1 MDMPQ
6 TIAVTM
12 GTPLGDQLTLYS
24 MAGFEE
30 VSQLF
35 AFEIEAVSP
44 RSDIDPDELL
54 GHSVTVHM
62 HLGDGDEGVRHWNGI
77 ASEFQYVETGDDGLS
92 RYRLTLRPWLWQLDL
107 AADCRIFQN
116 MTVPDVVTQIF
127 RDRGFDAF
135 ERALF
140 ETYAPHE
147 YVVQYRE
154 TDLHF
159 VCRWLEREGIY
170 FFFRQADGRHTLVL
184 ADSPSSHDPAP
195 GYARVPYAA
204 TGVEQ
209 RDPATQYVRRWR
221 ADAKIETGAYAVA
234 DFDFTKPNTPLYCAR
249 TSADADA
256 NANLKAYDYPGGFT
270 TFTTAEASAR
280 LRLDQARRERRGYAG
295 ESNARGLAVGN
306 TFALFNHPRTDQNAN
321 YLISSTR
328 VRLRGPELRS
338 GNVVEE
344 PFECEFRAAQA
355 NTIFRPPLLR
365 HKPSVRGPQTAT
377 VVGPSGQEIWTD
389 QYGRIKVQFHWDRRG
404 NNDQN
409 SSCWLR
415 VAQIW
420 AGAGWGAQF
429 IPRIGQEVLVDFLDG
444 DPDRPLVT
452 GCVYNGTHDLPFKL
466 PNNQTQSGVR
476 TRSSPGGMLSTGNE
490 IRFEDA
496 IGAEELF
503 VQAEKDMNFLVK
515 NDETVTI
522 VNDRTDAVGVDE
534 QRSVGANRTRSVG
547 INESVSVGAIQ
558 AVTVGAAQTVTVGA
572 MQTVTVGAAQA
583 VTVGAVQSVT
593 VGAEQTVA
601 VAADR
606 TLTVGGNESTTVSGD
621 RSIKVGGDLQ
631 RTVTGDVSAETSGKT
646 DQTFTL
652 DYTERHL
659 GHRTVIVGTGDA
671 RRSSVVHVEGKG
683 RAYAS
688 KSFEVEVLEGF
699 TLLCGDSQIAVT
711 PSGITLTSPNI
722 SLVGKEVDIIADAL
736 KATVTSDLMM
746 GAKTVTLQT
755 AGAKIALDASSA
767 NVTASQ
773 VKLAGGSGSSS
784 QTTSEPVKVTKVQMK
799 DPQGKPRAN
808 ARVLLTK
815 GDEQRMT
822 VLDADGMLELI
833 GDASYTVSFPD
844 DGKTK

>member
-1 MDMPQ
+1 MNAIQSGPITLHTPFGDDVTFRAMDGREAISESFEYTLDVVSTQ
-6 TIAVTM
+6 ADLKAADVLNVAVTV
-12 GTPLGDQLTLYS
+12 QLERTDG
-24 MAGFEE
+24 AP
-30 VSQLF
+30 Q
-35 AFEIEAVSP
+35 P
-44 RSDIDPDELL
+44 RY
-54 GHSVTVHM
+54 
-62 HLGDGDEGVRHWNGI
+62 WNGRVT
-77 ASEFQYVETGDDGLS
+77 EFQYLGTGDDGYS
-92 RYRLTLRPWLWQLDL
+92 RYRFVVRAWLWYLSQG
-107 AADCRIFQN
+107 ADCRVFQA
-116 MTVPDVVTQIF
+116 MSVPDVIAKVFQ
-127 RDRGFDAF
+127 DRGFSDF
-135 ERALF
+135 ETALF
-140 ETYAPHE
+140 EGYQSRE

-154 TDLHF
+154 TDLAF
-159 VCRWLEREGIY
+159 VSRLMESEGIY
-170 FFFRQADGRHTLVL
+170 YFFRHEANRHVLVL
-184 ADSPSSHDPAP
+184 ADSPSAHDPEP
-195 GYARVPYAA
+195 GCDTLAVAA
-204 TGVEQ
+204 
-209 RDPATQYVRRWR
+209 RDPHRDATTQYIRQWQALTALATSRFTHT
-221 ADAKIETGAYAVA
+221 DY
-234 DFDFTKPNTPLYCAR
+234 DFRGPRTPLEVTRAASDR
-249 TSADADA
+249 GASPDWER
-256 NANLKAYDYPGGFT
+256 YDYPGGYT
-270 TFTTAEASAR
+270 STDVGEIYAR
-280 LRLDQARRERRGYAG
+280 VRVEQCRAGVQRWEG
-295 ESNARGLAVGN
+295 ESNARGLTVGA
-306 TFALFNHPRTDQNAN
+306 TFAVDHYERFDQNRK
-321 YLISSTR
+321 YLVIGADYHIRGQDVLTSPGATDEPFSCAFQAISADAVFRTPYKTPKQ
-328 VRLRGPELRS
+328 VARGPL
-338 GNVVEE
+338 
-344 PFECEFRAAQA
+344 
-355 NTIFRPPLLR
+355 
-365 HKPSVRGPQTAT
+365 TAV
-377 VVGPSGQEIWTD
+377 VVGPDGQEIWTD
-389 QYGRIKVQFHWDRRG
+389 NFGRIKVQFHWDRTGKR
-404 NNDQN
+404 DQT
-409 SSCWLR
+409 SSCWMR
-415 VAQIW
+415 VAQAW
-420 AGAGWGAQF
+420 AGTGFGVQF

>member
-12 GTPLGDQLTLYS
+12 DTPLGDQLTLYS

-54 GHSVTVHM
+54 GHSVTAHM

-429 IPRIGQEVLVDFLDG
+429 IPRIGQEVIVDFLEG
-444 DPDRPLVT
+444 DPDCPIVT
-452 GCVYNGTHDLPFKL
+452 GSVYNAAHMPPFDLPA
-466 PNNQTQSGVR
+466 NQTQSGVL
-476 TRSSPGGMLSTGNE
+476 TRSTPSSFNGNE
-490 IRFEDA
+490 IRFEDRT
-496 IGAEELF
+496 GDEELYL
-503 VQAEKDMNFLVK
+503 QAAKDLTKLVK
-515 NDETVTI
+515 NDETGNI
-522 VNDRTDAVGVDE
+522 VRNLTAQVGQNE
-534 QRSVGANRTRSVG
+534 QLSVGFNRSRS
-547 INESVSVGAIQ
+547 
-558 AVTVGAAQTVTVGA
+558 
-572 MQTVTVGAAQA
+572 
-583 VTVGAVQSVT
+583 
-593 VGAEQTVA
+593 
-601 VAADR
+601 
-606 TLTVGGNESTTVSGD
+606 VGGNESIQVGGSQSISVGMTQQVNVTLGQLVGVGAEQSVNVAGARTVSIGVDDTLQVGGARNVNVGANLSQTVSGD
-621 RSIKVGGDLQ
+621 VTTQ
-631 RTVTGDVSAETSGKT
+631 TVGKT
-646 DQTFTL
+646 DRTFTK
-652 DYTERHL
+652 DVTERHL
-659 GHRTVIVGTGDA
+659 GHRAVIVGTGDA
-671 RRSSVVHVEGKG
+671 MRSVVVHVEGRG

-688 KSFEVEVLEGF
+688 KTFEVETLEGF
-699 TLLCGDSQIAVT
+699 TLVCGDSQICVS
-711 PSGITLTSPNI
+711 PSGITLNSPNV
-722 SLVGKEVDIIADAL
+722 SVVGKSTSIVGGTLSANL
-736 KATVTSDLMM
+736 SNQATV
-746 GAKTVTLQT
+746 GAATLKLQT
-755 AGAKIALDASSA
+755 AGAIVSLDSNSAS
-767 NVTASQ
+767 VQASQ
-773 VKLAGGSGSSS
+773 VKLGGGSGSTSQPSS
-784 QTTSEPVKVTKVQMK
+784 QPVKITRVQLN
-799 DPQGKPRAN
+799 DSQGKPRAN
-808 ARVLLTK
+808 VRVLLTS
-815 GDEQRMT
+815 GNEQRVT
-822 VLDADGMLELI
+822 VLDANGVLELV
-833 GDASYTVSFPD
+833 GDASFQISFPD
-844 DGKTK
+844 DSGAKK